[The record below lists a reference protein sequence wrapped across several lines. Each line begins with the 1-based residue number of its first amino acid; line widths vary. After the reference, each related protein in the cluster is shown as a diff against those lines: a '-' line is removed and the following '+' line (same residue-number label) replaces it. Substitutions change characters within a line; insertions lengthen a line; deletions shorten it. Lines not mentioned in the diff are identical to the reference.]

1 MDWRDVVVCGIIITF
16 LVLIYSVL
24 AAITR
29 YCMRDD
35 KNRSPVMQ
43 IFSLLW
49 NGVVLVVLG
58 IVIILCIVV
67 KILVSI

>member
-1 MDWRDVVVCGIIITF
+1 MDIVIFGIVFAF

-58 IVIILCIVV
+58 ILMILCIIV
-67 KILVSI
+67 KFLVSI

>member
-1 MDWRDVVVCGIIITF
+1 MDIVIFGIVFAF

-49 NGVVLVVLG
+49 NGLTLLVAG
-58 IVIILCIVV
+58 IALVLCIIG
-67 KILVSI
+67 KILVSIL

>member
-1 MDWRDVVVCGIIITF
+1 MDIVIFGIVFAF

-49 NGVVLVVLG
+49 NGLTLLVA
-58 IVIILCIVV
+58 VIAMILCVIA
-67 KILVSI
+67 KILISI

>member
-1 MDWRDVVVCGIIITF
+1 MDIVIFGIVFVF

-49 NGVVLVVLG
+49 NGLTLLVAG
-58 IVIILCIVV
+58 IALVLCIIG
-67 KILVSI
+67 KILVSIL